1 MSFSRDVKTEIC
13 ANQLGDCCAK
23 AFISA
28 IIRMNSTLTLNN
40 QGASINISFEN
51 VSIIKYIYELLKR
64 VYQVETQIIVSKQ
77 MKLKKVNIY
86 TLKIVDQAF
95 DILSDLKLVENFV
108 FLKTIPEEYFND
120 DCCKKAYIAGSFV
133 AAGSVN
139 SPDTTKYHLE
149 ISSSEKEHLQQLHKL
164 IKTLNQGKYSLQIN
178 FKMMKRRKN
187 YVLYLKSSREIV
199 DFLNYVGATQCTFK
213 FEDIRVQRDF
223 LNSINRMNN
232 MDLANEVKVQ
242 KAASQQLAAIKL
254 IDEKLG
260 LDQLDDKLK
269 LVATLRLEN
278 PELSLLELCNLYN
291 NISNDQISKSGMNHR
306 LRKLKEIA
314 EQIQIKS

>member
-1 MSFSRDVKTEIC
+1 
-13 ANQLGDCCAK
+13 
-23 AFISA
+23 
-28 IIRMNSTLTLNN
+28 MNSTLTLNSK
-40 QGASINISFEN
+40 GASINISFEN

-95 DILSDLKLVENFV
+95 DILNDLKIVDNFV
-108 FLKTIPEEYFND
+108 FLNTIPDEYFKNN
-120 DCCKKAYIAGSFV
+120 CCKKAYIAGSFV

-149 ISSSEKEHLQQLHKL
+149 ISSSEKEHLEQLYKL
-164 IKTLNQGKYSLQIN
+164 IKTLNQGRYSLQIN

-199 DFLNYVGATQCTFK
+199 DFLNYIGATKCTFK

-242 KAASQQLAAIKL
+242 KAARQQLASIKL
-254 IDEKLG
+254 IDEKMG
-260 LDQLDDKLK
+260 LDKLDDRLQQ
-269 LVATLRLEN
+269 VAALRLDN
-278 PELSLLELCNLYN
+278 PELSLLELCELYN
-291 NISNDQISKSGMNHR
+291 NKSSEKISKSGMNHR
-306 LRKLKEIA
+306 LRKLNEIA
-314 EQIQIKS
+314 KQIQIKS